1 MADQDRSISE
11 FPSGTLVAGSL
22 FPMASPSGQS
32 YESGSI
38 SAAALG
44 TGMLGDLTW
53 NTLQTANKTVIGA
66 INEMN
71 TVSSQVGY
79 STTGTLTAGSTSITL
94 SNANIH
100 TSSILDFYTDTFG
113 VDPTGVTV
121 AEGSVTL
128 TFKTQASDLGVKV
141 IIRGVTGG
149 S

>member
-38 SAAALG
+38 SAADLG
-44 TGMLGDLTW
+44 TGMLGELTW
-53 NTLQTANKTVIGA
+53 NTLQTADKTVIGA

-71 TVSSQVGY
+71 TVSSQVGS

-121 AEGSVTL
+121 DEGSVTL
-128 TFKTQASDLGVKV
+128 TFEAQASDLGVKV